1 MLLKRWRKHFHFILQ
16 SLVAHVSCRTPQ
28 LETYYGNIF
37 MVKTMPCGVFGGRES
52 WMPRII
58 LLHLAAFANRGIL
71 NGPAVLWA
79 AIILFSCP
87 CLL

>member
-1 MLLKRWRKHFHFILQ
+1 
-16 SLVAHVSCRTPQ
+16 
-28 LETYYGNIF
+28 
-37 MVKTMPCGVFGGRES
+37 MVKTMPCGVFGGREN

>member
-1 MLLKRWRKHFHFILQ
+1 
-16 SLVAHVSCRTPQ
+16 
-28 LETYYGNIF
+28 